1 MVEEQQKELEE
12 EDSSAVQDEVSI
24 IVLRQRKAGIKSAF
38 TKARHSLLVSLT
50 DKELKT
56 ENIKDLCDMLDD
68 CEREAM
74 DVMFQLVE
82 RYKGQKYRKNF
93 KKVSEEIEQLE
104 IECSSAHKRAQ
115 DIIENRLGE
124 NLANQP
130 AVIQKHSESQNI
142 LKVIGKLFR
151 RSYYSQHHIIQC

>member
-24 IVLRQRKAGIKSAF
+24 IELRQRKAGIKSAF
-38 TKARHSLLVSLT
+38 TKARRSLLVSLT

-82 RYKGQKYRKNF
+82 RYKVRNIERISKKSVRK
-93 KKVSEEIEQLE
+93 
-104 IECSSAHKRAQ
+104 
-115 DIIENRLGE
+115 
-124 NLANQP
+124 
-130 AVIQKHSESQNI
+130 
-142 LKVIGKLFR
+142 
-151 RSYYSQHHIIQC
+151 